1 MDLQALRYNLCEKP
15 EPKASRKVKT
25 PIRQTVTP
33 MLMDDGREAGK
44 KQHPRTPLF
53 LANQRLPGKRGT
65 QHSKIEYIRAP
76 PRCTKTRT
84 HPHATLFHTRYPTQA
99 IKEARGL
106 DRDRAYTHLT
116 L

>member
-44 KQHPRTPLF
+44 NNILGH
-53 LANQRLPGKRGT
+53 
-65 QHSKIEYIRAP
+65 
-76 PRCTKTRT
+76 RC
-84 HPHATLFHTRYPTQA
+84 F
-99 IKEARGL
+99 
-106 DRDRAYTHLT
+106 
-116 L
+116 